1 MCQWEW
7 SRRVCYDDRIM
18 SIVARVST
26 ARAAPSAQTDKI
38 MSFAA
43 WKLFTKF
50 SNDIVIQ
57 THANTM
63 NTYYVY
69 IVKCKDNSYYTGV
82 TNDIERRIAE
92 HNSGIDKNSYTF
104 SRKPVELMFTYEFN
118 DINQAIAF
126 EKQLKGWSRK
136 KKEAVISGD
145 WDILKVLAECRN
157 ESHSNNK
164 RCDKLNDKIDT

>member
-1 MCQWEW
+1 
-7 SRRVCYDDRIM
+7 
-18 SIVARVST
+18 
-26 ARAAPSAQTDKI
+26 
-38 MSFAA
+38 
-43 WKLFTKF
+43 
-50 SNDIVIQ
+50 
-57 THANTM
+57 M

-82 TNDIERRIAE
+82 TNDIEKRIAE
-92 HNSGIDKNSYTF
+92 HNSGFDKNSYTF

-145 WDILKVLAECRN
+145 WDILKMLAEYRN